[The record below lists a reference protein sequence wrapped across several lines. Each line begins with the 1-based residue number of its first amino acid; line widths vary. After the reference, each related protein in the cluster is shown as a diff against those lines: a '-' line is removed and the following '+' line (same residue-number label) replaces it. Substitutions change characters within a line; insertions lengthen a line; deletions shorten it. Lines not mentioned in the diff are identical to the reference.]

1 MATPPEYRPS
11 DEEREGLTLRDYLG
25 VLWRRKW
32 VIIIVIV
39 VATLAAFGFSSRQ
52 AKVYEARTDLIYEQ
66 QLDVS
71 NPLTGQTYSDPNQ
84 RLVELNAV
92 DAVIKSPPMTTRAD
106 DLLEEQALP
115 TTGFEVRSEV
125 VDDSGASTA
134 QPGNVV
140 SILATSEDPEL
151 AAAAAQA
158 YADAFVAWRE
168 ERMDNQIDAAIDAI
182 RTEMRDYTGA
192 AKQSSD
198 YLILSQRLRD
208 LQILKATAN
217 GNFRVLVPATVPESP
232 IEPQPL
238 RDAILGFAVGLLVGI
253 GLAFLLEQFDTRL
266 RRTEDV
272 AALLHQPIL
281 ARVPRLSREQMKSPR
296 LVTLEHPADGVS
308 EAFRVMR
315 TNLAFMDVDGK
326 AKSLLVTSS
335 LQGEGK
341 SVTVANLAVT
351 LAISGKRVIV
361 VDADLRR
368 PRQHRLFDLKNEV
381 GASSVA
387 LGDLDLTAALQPVEV
402 IAPSGGASRTDATT
416 WSTGTEPVTRLWVLT
431 SGPIP
436 PNPGEIVASQ
446 RFSDMLSGLRAEAD
460 FVLVDSPAM
469 LAVGDTA
476 ALASEVDG
484 LIFLVDMEKARRPV
498 MQAAADQLY
507 RLPCAMMGI
516 VARLPSGRAH
526 GTYYYRSHYR
536 DCGRR
541 FAPCDA
547 ERWRLWRRPLG
558 SLGERSRG
566 SGYGSVTTAKK

>member
-1 MATPPEYRPS
+1 MATPPGYRPS
-11 DEEREGLTLRDYLG
+11 DEQSEGLTLRDYLG
-25 VLWRRKW
+25 ILWRRKW
-32 VIIIVIV
+32 AVIIVTV
-39 VATLAAFGFSSRQ
+39 VATLAAFGFSYRQ

-84 RLVELNAV
+84 RVVELNAV
-92 DAVIKSPPMTTRAD
+92 DAVIKSPPMTQRAD
-106 DLLEEQALP
+106 VILENRACRRRGSRCVP
-115 TTGFEVRSEV
+115 RWFRTSARVRRR
-125 VDDSGASTA
+125 
-134 QPGNVV
+134 P
-140 SILATSEDPEL
+140 ATSSRSSPP
-151 AAAAAQA
+151 ARIRSSRRPRRRRTRTRSSPGARSAC
-158 YADAFVAWRE
+158 
-168 ERMDNQIDAAIDAI
+168 DNQIDIAAAAIK
-182 RTEMRDYTGA
+182 TEMRGYRGA
-192 AKQSSD
+192 AQESSD

-238 RDAILGFAVGLLVGI
+238 RDAILGFAVGLLLGI
-253 GLAFLLEQFDTRL
+253 GIAFLLEQFDTRL

-402 IAPSGGASRTDATT
+402 IAPSGGASRTDFTT
-416 WSTGTEPVTRLWVLT
+416 WSTGGGPVTRLWVLT

-446 RFSDMLSGLRAEAD
+446 RFADMLSGLRAEAD

-516 VARLPSGRAH
+516 VARLPSSRAH
-526 GTYYYRSHYR
+526 DMYYYQSHYR
-536 DCGRR
+536 LADG
-541 FAPCDA
+541 D
-547 ERWRLWRRPLG
+547 
-558 SLGERSRG
+558 SRSATPSGGASGDGHSVPSVSVRGG
-566 SGYGSVTTAKK
+566 SGYGSVTTTKK